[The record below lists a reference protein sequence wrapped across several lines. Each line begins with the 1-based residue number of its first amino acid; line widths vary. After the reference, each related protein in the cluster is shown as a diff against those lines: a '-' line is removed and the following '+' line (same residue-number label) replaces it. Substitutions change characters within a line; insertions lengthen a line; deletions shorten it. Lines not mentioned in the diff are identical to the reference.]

1 MLGNPGLTRLGE
13 VEAIC
18 LTASCHERSAWQ
30 LRRKLRVPVYG
41 PEGGVDFEESPD
53 HWYQADSL
61 LPGGLQ
67 AVHAPGPTEAH
78 YAFYLNRHGGVVFC
92 AETDVVRRGVAESGD
107 LEKLTVEKIMSF
119 PMASIE
125 SIRSVQDAHDMMA
138 DLGIRHLVVREAGKV
153 VGVLSARDLL
163 VYFKSVS
170 EPKIAQD

>member
-1 MLGNPGLTRLGE
+1 MSTITAVMTKKLLSIP
-13 VEAIC
+13 VEQSVAE
-18 LTASCHERSAWQ
+18 AA
-30 LRRKLRVPVYG
+30 RRMRDDRIG
-41 PEGGVDFEESPD
+41 
-53 HWYQADSL
+53 SL
-61 LPGGLQ
+61 LVEQTGEYVGI
-67 AVHAPGPTEAH
+67 VT
-78 YAFYLNRHGGVVFC
+78 
-92 AETDVVRRGVAESGD
+92 ETDVVRRGVAESGD

>member
-1 MLGNPGLTRLGE
+1 MS
-13 VEAIC
+13 AI
-18 LTASCHERSAWQ
+18 TAVMSKKLQSIPVERSVAEAA
-30 LRRKLRVPVYG
+30 RRMRDDRIG
-41 PEGGVDFEESPD
+41 
-53 HWYQADSL
+53 SL
-61 LPGGLQ
+61 LVEQTGEYVGI
-67 AVHAPGPTEAH
+67 VT
-78 YAFYLNRHGGVVFC
+78 
-92 AETDVVRRGVAESGD
+92 ETDVVRRGVAESRD
-107 LEKLTVEKIMSF
+107 LEKLTVEKIMSY